1 MAILRAKEIRKL
13 DSKELT
19 SRVHDLKLELSKER
33 ANIHIGAT
41 VTSPGRIREI
51 RRSIARVF
59 TVENERKLKSA
70 KDSQKV
76 KPVKSTE
83 SKVKKEKTDTK
94 PTQVKPTESKVPKK
108 EEATKKEMK
117 ESNA

>member
-19 SRVHDLKLELSKER
+19 SRVHDLKLELAKER

-59 TVENERKLKSA
+59 TIENEKKLKAS
-70 KDSQKV
+70 KTSERVKKVETKV
-76 KPVKSTE
+76 KTE
-83 SKVKKEKTDTK
+83 SKIPKTPTK
-94 PTQVKPTESKVPKK
+94 GV
-108 EEATKKEMK
+108 K